1 MARLLGWAIGLLAAM
16 ALTPALAQEFYK
28 GRSVSFIIGFGV
40 SNGYDFYSRA
50 VARQIGK
57 YLPGKPNVIVQ
68 NMPGAGSVAAINHLY
83 NVAPKDGT
91 VLGMIDQAA
100 LLSQMLDP
108 KLIRGD
114 VTKFNWI
121 GRVTDNAGVLYA
133 WHTAPVQKIQ
143 DAYDKELIVA
153 TAGQNSRL
161 LLALVKNLLGMK
173 LRLLNGSQGP
183 ADAALAMERGEVHA
197 LTQPFPVLRAE
208 KPDWLR
214 DRKVN
219 ILMQSGVDSH
229 PDLKGTPIVTELAR
243 NQEERTMLEFVAGN
257 SRIGR
262 AVVSPPGQP
271 LQRVVELRAAFL
283 QVMKDADFLE
293 EIRRDKLDLAPMSGE
308 ELQKFIQDSANI
320 PPALIERA
328 KVLAEFKE

>member
-1 MARLLGWAIGLLAAM
+1 
-16 ALTPALAQEFYK
+16 
-28 GRSVSFIIGFGV
+28 
-40 SNGYDFYSRA
+40 
-50 VARQIGK
+50 
-57 YLPGKPNVIVQ
+57 
-68 NMPGAGSVAAINHLY
+68 
-83 NVAPKDGT
+83 
-91 VLGMIDQAA
+91 
-100 LLSQMLDP
+100 
-108 KLIRGD
+108 
-114 VTKFNWI
+114 
-121 GRVTDNAGVLYA
+121 
-133 WHTAPVQKIQ
+133 
-143 DAYDKELIVA
+143 
-153 TAGQNSRL
+153 
-161 LLALVKNLLGMK
+161 
-173 LRLLNGSQGP
+173 
-183 ADAALAMERGEVHA
+183 
-197 LTQPFPVLRAE
+197 
-208 KPDWLR
+208 
-214 DRKVN
+214 
-219 ILMQSGVDSH
+219 MQSGVDSH